1 VNCHSKAKLKE
12 RAGGW
17 GGEIY
22 SDRIGGCGMV
32 VWRVSR
38 EGDMPNFFPTA
49 SS

>member
-1 VNCHSKAKLKE
+1 LSQQSKTQRE
-12 RAGGW
+12 RERER